1 MGDTRQDAHEI
12 IDRLP
17 ESQITAVL
25 SLLER
30 IVEPTRTPSAS
41 RLDQGTDALK
51 QVSEAVQAS
60 REVLRLEADWNGEE
74 AATISEETW
83 RRATE
88 FLSRNA
94 QFLWNEHSVRIETPR
109 IVPVPDGT
117 LDIHWKVAERELLV
131 NIPAQAGVRA
141 TYYGDDGS
149 GHHVVEGDLDTAAP
163 NHWLLM
169 WLSE

>member
-1 MGDTRQDAHEI
+1 MGGTRQNAHEI

-17 ESQITAVL
+17 DSQITSVL

-30 IVEPTRTPSAS
+30 IAEPERTLDANS
-41 RLDQGTDALK
+41 LDQGPEALRH
-51 QVSEAVQAS
+51 VCEAVHAS
-60 REVLRLEADWNGEE
+60 RVLLGLGEGWNGEE
-74 AATISEETW
+74 ATAISEETW

-94 QFLWNEHSVRIETPR
+94 QSLWREHGVRIEAPR

-117 LDIHWKVAERELLV
+117 LDIHWKVAKRELLV
-131 NIPAQAGVRA
+131 NIPAKTGERA
-141 TYYGDDGS
+141 KYYGDDGA
-149 GHHVVEGDLDTAAP
+149 GHHVVEGDLDTAAA

>member
-1 MGDTRQDAHEI
+1 MGHTRQDAHEI

-17 ESQITAVL
+17 ESQVSAVL

-30 IVEPTRTPSAS
+30 LAEPGNSQGVS
-41 RLDQGTDALK
+41 RLDQGLDPLR

-60 REVLRLEADWNGEE
+60 RELLGLREGWDGEG
-74 AATISEETW
+74 AAAISEETW
-83 RRATE
+83 KRATE
-88 FLSRNA
+88 FLFRNA
-94 QFLWNEHSVRIETPR
+94 QLLWNENGVRIEAPR

-117 LDIHWKVAERELLV
+117 LDIHWKVAKRELLV
-131 NIPAQAGVRA
+131 NIPSKAGERA
-141 TYYGDDGS
+141 KYYGDDGT
-149 GHHVVEGDLDTAAP
+149 GHHVVEGDLDTAAA

>member
-1 MGDTRQDAHEI
+1 MGQTRQDAHEI

-17 ESQITAVL
+17 ESRVSAVL

-30 IVEPTRTPSAS
+30 LAEPGTSQSTGRS
-41 RLDQGTDALK
+41 DQGVDVLR
-51 QVSEAVQAS
+51 QVSGAVQSS
-60 REVLRLEADWNGEE
+60 RELLGLGEGWNGEE
-74 AATISEETW
+74 ASAISEETW

-94 QFLWNEHSVRIETPR
+94 QFLWSEHGVRIEAPR

-131 NIPAQAGVRA
+131 NIPAKVGERA
-141 TYYGDDGS
+141 KYYGDDGA
-149 GHHVVEGDLDTAAP
+149 GHHVVEGDLDTAAA